1 MENLPE
7 QNDFYIQT
15 LDGLSFR
22 LKEPFDFSF
31 MERYGTAF
39 RVFDDQ
45 DSGNICF
52 GTEKEGKRYFVK
64 FAGAPTA
71 RGTVTKQEAVGNLE
85 KALPVYRALRHKNLI
100 RFVGDEAVGGG
111 HAMLFEWT
119 DGISMGRMYPQSKKR
134 FMALPLSERR
144 QVFGDLLDFF
154 IYLHDTGYVAVDF
167 YDGSVM
173 YDIQRKQTV
182 ICDIDFFEKKP
193 YVNEMGRLWGSER
206 FMSPE
211 ELQKGAG
218 IDEKTNIH
226 TLGVMAFAL
235 FADYDRDEKAW
246 PLTREAYAVAVQ
258 ATQADRGLRQRSFR
272 EMKMQWEAA
281 LKK

>member
-1 MENLPE
+1 M
-7 QNDFYIQT
+7 QNIPQKDGFLIQS
-15 LDGLSFR
+15 LNGVSFR
-22 LKEPFDFSF
+22 LREPFDFSF
-31 MERYGTAF
+31 MERYGTVF

-52 GTEKEGKRYFVK
+52 GTEKDGRRYFVK

-71 RGTVTKQEAVGNLE
+71 RGGVTKREAIENLQE
-85 KALPVYRALRHKNLI
+85 ALPVYRTLRHKNLI
-100 RFVGDEAVGGG
+100 RFAGDEAVGGG
-111 HAMLFEWT
+111 YAMLFDWT

-134 FMALPLSERR
+134 FMKLPLSVRQ
-144 QVFGDLLDFF
+144 QVFCDLLDFF

-173 YDIQRKQTV
+173 YDPKRKQTV
-182 ICDIDFFEKKP
+182 VCDIDFFGTKP
-193 YVNEMGRLWGSER
+193 YVNEMGRLWGSAR
-206 FMSPE
+206 FMAPE
-211 ELQKGAG
+211 EYQKGAE
-218 IDEKTNIH
+218 IDEITNIH

-235 FADYDRDEKAW
+235 FADYERDEKAW
-246 PLTREAYAVAVQ
+246 PLSREAYAAAVQ

-281 LKK
+281 LKR